1 MRRPTK
7 TCPWLPSSLISV
19 LLLVP
24 LGACTQQRQP
34 PPAEQVDRQALANDS
49 LAMARLYEEWQHS
62 LQSQS
67 VKRGANEQ
75 MPLDL
80 VDEAQYRFVKNR
92 LKASGLNPLNAPRL
106 FSRLEELHS
115 VVRLPARPSVAP
127 VRAAAATGAGEAW
140 CGHMIPLGG
149 AGGDETRVHFQG
161 TALASCFNG
170 SDYGYVD
177 ATAYATD
184 KARTTFELLATE
196 SHEEYAGKV
205 LETAPVSVTLPRQS
219 GRELV
224 VDSLALAFNEETGQ
238 DHFTYTSVSASLH
251 GNTPMEG
258 DLVVEHPRELL
269 EGHPWD
275 KSIRL
280 CLERGAISGSL
291 DCDYGS
297 IYIRPDGEWQPFPGS
312 GAVGIAA
319 VDVAAT
325 RASTRPDGST
335 TWTPDKSAFW
345 EPAVKPFDPARFQ
358 VPMRGKFV
366 PHVLPECQVEKV
378 TSKVVAVLTESGG
391 WCEAGSS
398 SGTLVGKGELPWKP
412 STSPGNYP
420 FDGILDFGKGNCLE
434 NAQGVRLEM
443 WVYAEGHCPDPYGGE
458 PEYFRCPS
466 KKEVKP
472 VDYTRVCMAEGTQVS
487 KPDGTRVPVERVK
500 VGDKLLANGDGLAL
514 TVTTVHRGGES
525 KPLVKLR
532 DEAGREVRVTE
543 THPMMTVARGLVQAR
558 ELSVGEAVLT
568 RTGASRLVAVER
580 VPYDGRV
587 YNFALGTPEE
597 LARAGSGANMLYAN
611 GFLVGDSE
619 SQQAL
624 EKQKR
629 VDARAVLARLNGA
642 WHQDYQLSQARGH
655 ARR

>member
-1 MRRPTK
+1 M
-7 TCPWLPSSLISV
+7 
-19 LLLVP
+19 LLSATL

-49 LAMARLYEEWQHS
+49 RVMARLYEEWQRS
-62 LQSQS
+62 LHSQS
-67 VKRGANEQ
+67 LKGGANEQ

-80 VDEAQYRFVKNR
+80 SDEVQYRFVKNR
-92 LKASGLNPLNAPRL
+92 LKASGLNALNAPRL
-106 FSRLEELHS
+106 FSRLEELHRL
-115 VVRLPARPSVAP
+115 VRLPERPSRVPAR
-127 VRAAAATGAGEAW
+127 VTAQAGSEAEW

-149 AGGDETRVHFQG
+149 EAGDATQARFQG

-177 ATAYATD
+177 ASAFATD

-196 SHEEYAGKV
+196 YHEEYAGKV
-205 LETAPVSVTLPRQS
+205 LETAPVSVALPRES
-219 GRELV
+219 GKELL
-224 VDSLALAFNEETGQ
+224 VDSLAMAFNEETGQ
-238 DHFTYTSVSASLH
+238 EHLTYTSVSASLH
-251 GNTPMEG
+251 GNTPVDG
-258 DLVVEHPRELL
+258 DFILEHPRELL
-269 EGHPWD
+269 EGNPWD

-280 CLERGAISGSL
+280 CLERGAINGSL

-297 IYIRPDGEWQPFPGS
+297 IYIRPDGVWQPFPGS

-325 RASTRPDGST
+325 LASRQPDGST
-335 TWTPDKSAFW
+335 TWIPDKSAFW

-358 VPMRGKFV
+358 VPTRGRFV

-378 TSKVVAVLTESGG
+378 TSKVVAVLTETGG

-398 SGTLVGKGELPWKP
+398 IGTVVGKGELPWKTP
-412 STSPGNYP
+412 TVSGEYP
-420 FDGILDFGKGNCLE
+420 FDGILDFGKGNCLD

-458 PEYFRCPS
+458 PEFFRCPS

-472 VDYTRVCMAEGTQVS
+472 VDYTRLCMAEGTQVS
-487 KPDGTRVPVERVK
+487 KPDGTRVAVEQVK
-500 VGDKLLANGDGLAL
+500 VGDNLLTDGSGLAL

-532 DEAGREVRVTE
+532 DAEGREVRVTE

-558 ELSVGEAVLT
+558 ELKVGEAVLT

-580 VPYDGRV
+580 VPYDGLV

-597 LARAGSGANMLYAN
+597 LARAGTGAHTLYAN
-611 GFLVGDSE
+611 GFLVGDSQ

-624 EKQKR
+624 EKQRR
-629 VDARAVLARLNGA
+629 VDARALLARLNGA
-642 WHQDYQLSQARGH
+642 WHQDYQLSQARQH